1 MPSLTVHGGSLGATQ
16 QVTVAGG
23 ATTLGEVKALAGLP
37 ADCALFV
44 LGFPYRDSDVTL
56 DAAKWDGAAPIYA
69 GQARITLAAA
79 AQHASKTDLWL
90 VLHAPSV
97 FGAAAGGAAS
107 SGWGVYDLT
116 AYSSEHPGGLG
127 VMLAVAGKDATS
139 DYVSVGHS
147 AAAKRILMKFPV
159 GALCP
164 TCAAVLDKELAA
176 KAKGGCSVA

>member
-1 MPSLTVHGGSLGATQ
+1 MPSLTVHGGTLGATQ
-16 QVTVAGG
+16 IVAVAGG
-23 ATTLGEVKALAGLP
+23 SATLGEVRALAGLP
-37 ADCALFV
+37 ADCALFIN
-44 LGFPYRDSDVTL
+44 GFPYRDGDVTL
-56 DAAKWDGAAPIYA
+56 DAAKWDGAAPVYA

-79 AQHASKTDLWL
+79 AQHASKTSLWL

-97 FGAAAGGAAS
+97 FGPAAGGAAS

-147 AAAKRILMKFPV
+147 AAAKRILMKLPV

-164 TCAAVLDKELAA
+164 TCAAALDKELE
-176 KAKGGCSVA
+176 KAKSGGCSVA